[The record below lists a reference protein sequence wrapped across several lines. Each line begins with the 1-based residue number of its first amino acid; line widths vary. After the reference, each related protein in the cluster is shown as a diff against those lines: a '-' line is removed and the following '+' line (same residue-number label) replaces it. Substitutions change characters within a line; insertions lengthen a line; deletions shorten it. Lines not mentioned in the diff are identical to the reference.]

1 MKLIAKLRSPFRQ
14 YLVVTAN
21 YWLFTLTDGALR
33 MLIVLHFFS
42 QGYTA
47 LQIAMLFVFYEAFGV
62 VTNLLGGWLGA
73 RVGLNKTMNIGL
85 FLQIIALA
93 MLLAPNQYL
102 TMFWLMAAQALSG
115 IAKDLNKMSA
125 KSAIKS
131 LLPTGES
138 STDSVMYTWVAALTG
153 SKNTL
158 KGVGFFLGAML
169 LAAVGFSGAVSI
181 LLLPLMLIWLFSLL
195 VLQKDLGRAS
205 TGIKFAQLL
214 AKSSK
219 INYLSAARLFLFAAR
234 DVWFVIAL
242 PLYLASEFHWDHWK
256 IGSFFAVWI
265 IFYGLVQSIAP
276 KLTRRS
282 TVPDGA
288 SATRLGLLLLV
299 LCTVLSSSFALG
311 YYVAS
316 SLLIGLFAFAVVF
329 AFNSAQHSYLII
341 KYADKNSVAV
351 DVGFY
356 YMANATGRLAGTVLS
371 GWLYQSYGL
380 AACLWVSTVFVALAS
395 YFATKL
401 PRSTEESSEV

>member
-1 MKLIAKLRSPFRQ
+1 MSLKATLRSPFRQ

-93 MLLAPNQYL
+93 MLLAPDQYL
-102 TMFWLMAAQALSG
+102 TMLWLMAAQALSG

-131 LLPTGES
+131 LLLAGKNS
-138 STDSVMYTWVAALTG
+138 ADSRMYTWVAALTG

-158 KGVGFFLGAML
+158 KGVGFFLGGAL
-169 LAAVGFSGAVSI
+169 LAALGFTGAISF
-181 LLLPLMLIWLFSLL
+181 LLLPLIFIWLFSLW
-195 VLQKDLGRAS
+195 VLQKDLGRAK
-205 TGIKFAQLL
+205 TNIKFTKLL
-214 AKSSK
+214 AKNSK
-219 INYLSAARLFLFAAR
+219 INNLSAARLFLFAAR

-242 PLYLASEFHWDHWK
+242 PLYLASEFQWDHWQV
-256 IGSFFAVWI
+256 GSFFAIWI
-265 IFYGLVQSIAP
+265 IFYGLIQSIAP

-282 TVPDGA
+282 SVPDGA

-299 LCTVLSSSFALG
+299 LCVLLSSSVSLD
-311 YYVAS
+311 YYVDS
-316 SLLIGLFAFAVVF
+316 SLLIGLFVF
-329 AFNSAQHSYLII
+329 AAVFVLNSAQHSYLII
-341 KYADKNSVAV
+341 KYADKNAVAV

-371 GWLYQSYGL
+371 GWMYQSYGL
-380 AACLWVSTVFVALAS
+380 AACLWVSVLFVALAS

-401 PRSTEESSEV
+401 PRSVEES